1 LYIEVI
7 MKKLAFLTMTA
18 ALPVSAFAH
27 TGDHAS
33 VSASAA
39 LAHAFTSPAHIAG
52 ALAVMASIA
61 AVVAVTSK
69 AKQALAARRAK

>member
-1 LYIEVI
+1 
-7 MKKLAFLTMTA
+7 MKKLAFLAVTA
-18 ALPVSAFAH
+18 ALPISALAH

-33 VSASAA
+33 VSATAA

-52 ALAVMASIA
+52 AFAVMASVA

>member
-1 LYIEVI
+1 
-7 MKKLAFLTMTA
+7 MKKLALLTTIA
-18 ALPVSAFAH
+18 ALPLSALAH

-33 VSASAA
+33 VSAATA

-52 ALAVMASIA
+52 ALAVMASVA
-61 AVVAVTSK
+61 VVVAVTSK